1 GVRLD
6 EDRARTKQHPV
17 LVVVV
22 VDGRQVEAD
31 AVLVTA
37 HVAVDGT
44 CDIAVTDIEAV
55 GDLDALT
62 ERHVGLAVA
71 GVVIGG
77 GRFVGIDHAVADVRL
92 RTALDDIG
100 RDRAGDRLGVS
111 LAAVHRTA
119 AVGFGGAVGG
129 GADGRVL
136 DGGEDDVAAGG
147 VYGRLVDEGI
157 DATAHVVDHH
167 HAAGGDG
174 V

>member
-1 GVRLD
+1 DVAVHASGNVRVVGAD
-6 EDRARTKQHPV
+6 
-17 LVVVV
+17 VVV
-22 VDGRQVEAD
+22 RS
-31 AVLVTA
+31 
-37 HVAVDGT
+37 
-44 CDIAVTDIEAV
+44 
-55 GDLDALT
+55 DLDTLA

-77 GRFVGIDHAVADVRL
+77 GRLVGIDHAVADVRL

-100 RDRAGDRLGVS
+100 RDRAGDGLRVS

-147 VYGRLVDEGI
+147 VYDRLVDEGI

-174 V
+174 VGVRDVDAVGDDVALGLDLPQVEVVVVLL